1 MTTIKLLKPLSTDAG
16 EYGGMKNVNWGCD
29 IQGTLTGKDNKT
41 IMIKGSEFIRVG
53 GSVDAFTPEVDYM
66 WAVGKQ

>member
-16 EYGGMKNVNWGCD
+16 EYGGMKNVNGGCGNE
-29 IQGTLTGKDNKT
+29 GTVAGKESET
-41 IMIKGSEFIRVG
+41 IMNMASGCTRVG